1 MPRAAPSTPTSTT
14 STDRTGCGCFVAF
27 GLLVTHGGRRPCRRL
42 ALLQSSPRPREL
54 SVVSLA
60 LGRAVVPPSSSSC
73 SGRAWGRSS
82 PAPAYC
88 AVAAP
93 QHALARPSPSL
104 PSPAAMLC
112 LAPLTPLRRPPTQP
126 HAPRP
131 SRSPALP
138 PAARAHP
145 TPPFFPP
152 RLTLPRPGVPCRCC
166 LPPLPMQPPASTA
179 AEPAPIVAWPRARLR
194 PPALPPPYFA
204 CPQPLL
210 LTVAAG
216 AIGS

>member
-1 MPRAAPSTPTSTT
+1 MAVVALAGDKPRS
-14 STDRTGCGCFVAF
+14 G
-27 GLLVTHGGRRPCRRL
+27 
-42 ALLQSSPRPREL
+42 PREL

-88 AVAAP
+88 TVAAP

-126 HAPRP
+126 RAPRP
-131 SRSPALP
+131 SRSPVLRPVPALP

-152 RLTLPRPGVPCRCC
+152 HPMLPRPGIPCRCC
-166 LPPLPMQPPASTA
+166 LRASIA
-179 AEPAPIVAWPRARLR
+179 AEPAPTVAWPRARLR
-194 PPALPPPYFA
+194 PLARPPPYCA

-216 AIGS
+216 ATDS